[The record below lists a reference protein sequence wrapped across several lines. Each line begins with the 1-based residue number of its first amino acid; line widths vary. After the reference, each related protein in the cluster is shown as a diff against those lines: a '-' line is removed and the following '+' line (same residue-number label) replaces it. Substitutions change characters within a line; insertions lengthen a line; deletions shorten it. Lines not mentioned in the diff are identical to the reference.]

1 MPDADKIRKLEE
13 RVRRFEESLA
23 LCLGPRSPLPPL
35 AKDVV
40 RGFFV
45 TVLALALEHR
55 TPRFTCRC
63 DECERLRG

>member
-1 MPDADKIRKLEE
+1 MPDADKIRRLEE
-13 RVRRFEESLA
+13 RVRCFEESLA

-45 TVLALALEHR
+45 TVPAQPS
-55 TPRFTCRC
+55 PRFTCRC
-63 DECERLRG
+63 DECERLREVSDE